1 MPADPS
7 GDDGGSLLARSPT
20 GSLPVARFSRTMVSL
35 NVVSPSRLH
44 RAEVFKVLSPSPY
57 RTAGRYGHATVPL
70 VVKFASGSD
79 LILFP
84 CVDLESPLMLDFFII
99 STIFDPFAMNAYV
112 SFPVSNPR
120 KTHK

>member
-1 MPADPS
+1 MPPYPS
-7 GDDGGSLLARSPT
+7 GDDGGSLLASSPA
-20 GSLPVARFSRTMVSL
+20 GSLSAARFSRTVASL
-35 NVVSPSRLH
+35 YVVAPSRLH

-57 RTAGRYGHATVPL
+57 RTIRYGHATVPL

-84 CVDLESPLMLDFFII
+84 CVHLESSLMLDFFII
-99 STIFDPFAMNAYV
+99 STIFDPFAINAYI
-112 SFPVSNPR
+112 SFPVSNPG